1 MVYFKLARSNQ
12 GRPSYGTSSPR
23 SSNSKIRSR
32 VSSLSIPK
40 AGADEAE
47 SETRVDELKAEI
59 TTLAQKLAEQDAQ
72 GHELA
77 RVNAKIRKNEDRYLV
92 KRQTL
97 SSRKDEY
104 TNAIRDLGI
113 LPEEAYTKYVDASLD
128 KVCPFSL
135 FKQDIADKPGGQEA
149 SQSEGISQ
157 EIRPCQ
163 QEGF

>member
-1 MVYFKLARSNQ
+1 
-12 GRPSYGTSSPR
+12 
-23 SSNSKIRSR
+23 
-32 VSSLSIPK
+32 LS
-40 AGADEAE
+40 
-47 SETRVDELKAEI
+47 
-59 TTLAQKLAEQDAQ
+59 QQLAEEDAQ

-97 SSRKDEY
+97 TTRKDEY

-128 KVCPFSL
+128 KACCLPLLVVRAITVL
-135 FKQDIADKPGGQEA
+135 LADGLGRQAIAQDQ
-149 SQSEGISQ
+149 GISQ
-157 EIRPCQ
+157 EIRPRQ

>member
-1 MVYFKLARSNQ
+1 MRVVVYSKLARSNQ
-12 GRPSYGTSSPR
+12 GRPSCVISSPQ
-23 SSNSKIRSR
+23 SSNSKIKSR
-32 VSSLSIPK
+32 VCDFFEQVLRR
-40 AGADEAE
+40 AGANQAE
-47 SETRVDELKAEI
+47 SEARVDELKAEI

-135 FKQDIADKPGGQEA
+135 FKQDIADRPG
-149 SQSEGISQ
+149 SQ
-157 EIRPCQ
+157 ETA
-163 QEGF
+163 

>member
-1 MVYFKLARSNQ
+1 VLQVGEVESRQTELRNLIASIEQLEDQVKGELSMALGNHDQADKL
-12 GRPSYGTSSPR
+12 
-23 SSNSKIRSR
+23 
-32 VSSLSIPK
+32 
-40 AGADEAE
+40 E

-59 TTLAQKLAEQDAQ
+59 ATLAQKLAEQDAQ

-97 SSRKDEY
+97 STRKDEY

-128 KVCPFSL
+128 KVRLIFHD
-135 FKQDIADKPGGQEA
+135 QREI
-149 SQSEGISQ
+149 QS
-157 EIRPCQ
+157 
-163 QEGF
+163 

>member
-1 MVYFKLARSNQ
+1 VGEVESRQTELRNLIASIEQLEDQVKGKLPVPYYKQDR
-12 GRPSYGTSSPR
+12 
-23 SSNSKIRSR
+23 
-32 VSSLSIPK
+32 
-40 AGADEAE
+40 ADESE

-59 TTLAQKLAEQDAQ
+59 ATLAQKLAEQDAQ

-97 SSRKDEY
+97 STRKDEY

-128 KVCPFSL
+128 KVCLIFP
-135 FKQDIADKPGGQEA
+135 
-149 SQSEGISQ
+149 
-157 EIRPCQ
+157 
-163 QEGF
+163 